1 MSNLSKGIFWAIVSN
16 FLMALMLIL
25 IRIASEDHHPFVI
38 VFFRNLFALMIMF
51 TILYNQGYA
60 TVKTNKLKLHFYR
73 ALVGIIAMLSWFYAL
88 ANLKLS
94 FATALSFSAPIFTAI
109 AAAIYLKEKL
119 YLRRIAAILVGFCGT
134 LIIINP
140 TITEVNIY
148 VYIVLFSTSLWAIAA
163 IIIKKL
169 TQTDSSTSITFYM
182 ALFMTP
188 MSLPFA
194 YFFFT
199 PINLT
204 DLLIFISIGAISNI
218 AHFALTNAMSN
229 TELSNILPVE
239 FSKLIFVSFFAWI
252 IFSEFVTI
260 NEIIGSL
267 IIIGSNIYLAYR
279 QKYKPNLI

>member
-1 MSNLSKGIFWAIVSN
+1 MSDLTKGIFWAILSN

-51 TILYNQGYA
+51 TLIYHQGFV
-60 TVKTNKLKLHFYR
+60 TIKTNKLKLHFYR

-119 YLRRIAAILVGFCGT
+119 YLRRISAILFGFVGT

-140 TITEVNIY
+140 TLNSANFY
-148 VYIVLFSTSLWAIAA
+148 VYIVLFSTSLWALAA
-163 IIIKKL
+163 ILIKNL
-169 TQTDSSTSITFYM
+169 TKTESSKSITYYM
-182 ALFMTP
+182 VLFMTP

-194 YFFFT
+194 LFFFT
-199 PINLT
+199 KITLS
-204 DLLIFISIGAISNI
+204 DLMIFFAIGAISNF
-218 AHFALTNAMSN
+218 AHFALTSAIRN

-239 FSKLIFVSFFAWI
+239 FTKLIFVSFFAWI
-252 IFSEFVTI
+252 IFSEYVTL

-267 IIIGSNIYLAYR
+267 IIIGSNIYLAFR
-279 QKYKPNLI
+279 QTQKPNLI